1 MRYIIERPLQ
11 SLGTDTV
18 LSYLVDSQKISYVS
32 QGPLRM
38 NVMKMCMQGVK
49 MIPGHISPLMSLN
62 RLPIE
67 KVRQNLSER
76 VRNGTTTLLTSAEI
90 NYLHEAETELKRT
103 RHLLISSS
111 IDYCIG
117 LSMSPEKITPQMMSF
132 CRKQKIP
139 FIQLIC
145 KDFAQLKHVIWERI
159 SEANFSYGT
168 IIFPTFP
175 SSVDQKLKNTWHKK
189 WNELSIK
196 RQIPTL
202 FHDFCEFAPISL
214 PSLKMLGLYPVK
226 GGLFPGS
233 DADYC
238 IYRTDGLRDVLQA
251 VIVRGR
257 IVFTHH
263 DREKHQGYGKE
274 IIVVKP
280 RRFGESLVSR
290 V

>member
-38 NVMKMCMQGVK
+38 NVMKMSMHGLK

-67 KVRQNLSER
+67 KVRQNLGER
-76 VRNGTTTLLTSAEI
+76 VRMGTTTLLTSAEVS
-90 NYLHEAETELKRT
+90 YLHEAETELKRT

-111 IDYCIG
+111 IDYCMG
-117 LSMSPEKITPQMMSF
+117 LSMSPEKITPQMISF
-132 CRKQKIP
+132 CRKQRIP
-139 FIQLIC
+139 FIELIC
-145 KDFAQLKHVIWERI
+145 KDFTQLTHVIWERI

-168 IIFPTFP
+168 VIFPTFP
-175 SSVDQKLKNTWHKK
+175 SDMDQKLKKTWQRK

-196 RQIPTL
+196 HQIPTL
-202 FHDFCEFAPISL
+202 FHDLSEAEPISL

-226 GGLFPGS
+226 GGLFAGS

-238 IYRTDGLRDVLQA
+238 IYRTDGLNDTLQA
-251 VIVRGR
+251 VIVRGT
-257 IVFTHH
+257 IVFSENVP
-263 DREKHQGYGKE
+263 EKHQGYGKE

-280 RRFGESLVSR
+280 RRFGESLISR

>member
-38 NVMKMCMQGVK
+38 NVMKMSMQGVK

-67 KVRQNLSER
+67 MVRQNLSER
-76 VRNGTTTLLTSAEI
+76 VRSGTTTLLTSAEI

-139 FIQLIC
+139 FIQLNC
-145 KDFAQLKHVIWERI
+145 KDFAQLTHVIWERI

-168 IIFPTFP
+168 VIFPTFP
-175 SSVDQKLKNTWHKK
+175 SSIDQKLKNTWHKK

-202 FHDFCEFAPISL
+202 FHDLCESEPISL

-226 GGLFPGS
+226 GGLFTGS

-238 IYRTDGLRDVLQA
+238 IYRTDGLRDALQT

-257 IVFTHH
+257 IVFTNH
-263 DREKHQGYGKE
+263 DREQHQGYGKE

>member
-38 NVMKMCMQGVK
+38 NVMKMSMHGLK

-67 KVRQNLSER
+67 KVRQTISER
-76 VRNGTTTLLTSAEI
+76 VRIGTTTLLASAEV

-145 KDFAQLKHVIWERI
+145 KDFAQLTHVIWERI

-168 IIFPTFP
+168 VIFPTFP
-175 SSVDQKLKNTWHKK
+175 ANIDQKLKNTWQKK
-189 WNELSIK
+189 WNELSVK
-196 RQIPTL
+196 HQIPTL
-202 FHDFCEFAPISL
+202 FHDLCETEAISL

-226 GGLFPGS
+226 GGLFTGS

-238 IYRTDGLRDVLQA
+238 IYRTDVIDDTLQA
-251 VIVRGR
+251 VIVRGK
-257 IVFTHH
+257 IVFTDNHP
-263 DREKHQGYGKE
+263 ETHQGFGKE
-274 IIVVKP
+274 IIVVKT